1 MFYALIYFIGI
12 NVFTVFNYYAD
23 KQAAI
28 NGGWRIPEANL
39 LFFALIGGSPGA
51 LLSTHLFRHKRR
63 KNSFMDVLYII
74 IGLQIVLASFELT
87 GILSIKSFFALI
99 WQS

>member
-39 LFFALIGGSPGA
+39 LFFALIG
-51 LLSTHLFRHKRR
+51 
-63 KNSFMDVLYII
+63 
-74 IGLQIVLASFELT
+74 
-87 GILSIKSFFALI
+87 
-99 WQS
+99 

>member
-87 GILSIKSFFALI
+87 GILSIKSFFA
-99 WQS
+99 